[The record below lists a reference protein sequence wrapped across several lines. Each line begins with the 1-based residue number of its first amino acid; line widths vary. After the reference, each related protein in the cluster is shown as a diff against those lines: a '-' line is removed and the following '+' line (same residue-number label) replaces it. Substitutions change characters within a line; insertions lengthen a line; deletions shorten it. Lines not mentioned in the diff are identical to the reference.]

1 MTEET
6 TPENVTTE
14 ETSAAVSD
22 AGTANVD
29 NAPETNGAEPEAENK
44 TAANTDTTE
53 PEKLLAGKYKTVDEL
68 EKGYKEA
75 QKFVTKAAEYEK
87 QLKAYKEAE
96 EKAREQREI
105 AARRQGYNDADERE
119 FQFDIK
125 NFEFQNYV
133 QALETTLSGDVYT
146 RAYNAL
152 LRYQNTGNPQD
163 LAVARSCFTPDTVAK
178 IAKKTA
184 LYEQSRSND
193 YLERKNLQRLSAA
206 RNNLET
212 FAKETEGWLTPKE
225 RQDIV
230 GLAVN
235 LTGGD
240 VDLRALKTLVDAAEK
255 AAVDRYIAE
264 QKAISENKQVQ
275 DSLQT
280 PTGGGNVVSGE
291 KWVTREDYNAMSDAE
306 FDRQRD
312 KIERQILLEKSGKL
326 PRMLT

>member
-1 MTEET
+1 M
-6 TPENVTTE
+6 
-14 ETSAAVSD
+14 
-22 AGTANVD
+22 
-29 NAPETNGAEPEAENK
+29 
-44 TAANTDTTE
+44 
-53 PEKLLAGKYKTVDEL
+53 
-68 EKGYKEA
+68 
-75 QKFVTKAAEYEK
+75 
-87 QLKAYKEAE
+87 
-96 EKAREQREI
+96 
-105 AARRQGYNDADERE
+105 
-119 FQFDIK
+119 
-125 NFEFQNYV
+125 
-133 QALETTLSGDVYT
+133 ETTLSGDVYT

-178 IAKKTA
+178 IAKETA

-193 YLERKNLQRLSAA
+193 YLERKNLQRLADA
-206 RNNLET
+206 RNNLEI
-212 FAKETEGWLTPKE
+212 FAKETDGWLNPKE

-240 VDLRALKTLVDAAEK
+240 VDLRALKTLIDAAEK

-280 PTGGGNVVSGE
+280 PTGGGNVVNGE
-291 KWVTREDYNAMSDAE
+291 KWFTREDYNAMSDAE